1 MKGFGFKQL
10 KRKEGPSFY
19 LSGFKDKRKRNPAT
33 KLSLLN
39 LSSYAQS
46 PKKEARNE
54 LNHEMSEDSEVLDNS
69 QNIPDE
75 TGANIHTTCSPRINN
90 YFSE

>member
-46 PKKEARNE
+46 PSK
-54 LNHEMSEDSEVLDNS
+54 
-69 QNIPDE
+69 
-75 TGANIHTTCSPRINN
+75 
-90 YFSE
+90 